1 MRFDVVPSDGAC
13 GALIRNLDLTAPLD
27 SQTVID
33 LRNTWLEHH
42 VLVFPEQAMS
52 DDDLERFTTYFGEY
66 GNDPFIDTIEGRE
79 HIIAVSH
86 RADEKAPV
94 FAEVWHTDWSF
105 QSMPPAGTC
114 LFSITIPPV
123 GGDTSFVNQ
132 HKALAQMPDDLRT
145 RIEGRIALHSATG
158 AYAPDGTYGDR
169 EKDSD
174 RSMTIMA
181 SEEARAVQAHPLIRC
196 HPESGQEA
204 LFGCIGYI
212 VGIEDMEQE
221 EGWKLLKEILAW
233 QTREEFQYR
242 HEWSERMLILW
253 DNRSVLHKANGG
265 YEGHDRLLHRTTI
278 ADRPASSL

>member
-66 GNDPFIDTIEGRE
+66 GNDPFIDTIEDRE

-132 HKALAQMPDDLRT
+132 HKALAQMPDESCGSVSQVKPCGQRRNLARDRVLQREAVPT
-145 RIEGRIALHSATG
+145 SIALG
-158 AYAPDGTYGDR
+158 R
-169 EKDSD
+169 
-174 RSMTIMA
+174 R
-181 SEEARAVQAHPLIRC
+181 V
-196 HPESGQEA
+196 
-204 LFGCIGYI
+204 
-212 VGIEDMEQE
+212 
-221 EGWKLLKEILAW
+221 
-233 QTREEFQYR
+233 
-242 HEWSERMLILW
+242 
-253 DNRSVLHKANGG
+253 VLC
-265 YEGHDRLLHRTTI
+265 
-278 ADRPASSL
+278 